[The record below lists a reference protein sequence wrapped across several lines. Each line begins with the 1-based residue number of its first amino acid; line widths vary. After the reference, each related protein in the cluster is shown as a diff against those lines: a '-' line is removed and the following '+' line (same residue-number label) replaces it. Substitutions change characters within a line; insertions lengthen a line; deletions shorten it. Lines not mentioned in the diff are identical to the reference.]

1 MPMLKKTSNYF
12 WLNCLIKFCSFQNFP
27 LTNFIQLDDNVF
39 VYAIE
44 QSFLLVIIIG
54 RWILPKGQMS
64 RDKLSNLLLVMIGKA
79 CDITDFFT
87 LFSHKNV
94 ALDRTFTYVVLV
106 VWSLSVFQFPIS
118 FTEAREDNVI
128 IRFHRD
134 RQYMK
139 VVVRTLNVCLKTE
152 IWSILGAIFMQ
163 EFPFLVCRSYAVGA
177 LGIVDD
183 TIIFFLFKNSLI
195 IAMYLYRLISLCL
208 EMDPYSDLRT
218 AVVETEIKNGGKS
231 LTIQEINNK
240 EETVTHNLFLNKHSE
255 AFPNE
260 TQNKRLEEI
269 TNTHHTMNLENVD
282 KQEKVCPEKT
292 ADTNSAKSEKSHQET
307 KYDHHIRNLNNV
319 DKQKN
324 PIYVQKLLQIQT
336 QQKFRRIS
344 KKPNLNIAI

>member
-1 MPMLKKTSNYF
+1 MTSQNSQ
-12 WLNCLIKFCSFQNFP
+12 NENLIS
-27 LTNFIQLDDNVF
+27 LDDDVF

-44 QSFLLVIIIG
+44 QSFLLIMIIG
-54 RWILPKGQMS
+54 RWALPKGQMS

-87 LFSHKNV
+87 LFSHNKV
-94 ALDRTFTYVVLV
+94 ALDRAFTYVVLV

-118 FTEAREDNVI
+118 FTEAREENVI
-128 IRFHRD
+128 ISFHRD

-195 IAMYLYRLISLCL
+195 IAMYLYRLVSLCL
-208 EMDPYSDLRT
+208 EMDPYSDLKT
-218 AVVETEIKNGGKS
+218 EVVETEIEKGDKT
-231 LTIQEINNK
+231 LTIKEINDK
-240 EETVTHNLFLNKHSE
+240 EETVTHNLFFNKHSE

-260 TQNKRLEEI
+260 TQNTSLKEI
-269 TNTHHTMNLENVD
+269 TSKYQTTNIENVTMNSEKVD
-282 KQEKVCPEKT
+282 KQEKIIPEK
-292 ADTNSAKSEKSHQET
+292 ALDTNSAKTEKSLQET
-307 KYDHHIRNLNNV
+307 KYKHHVRKLNNV
-319 DKQKN
+319 DKQKS
-324 PIYVQKLLQIQT
+324 PIYVQKLLRIQT
-336 QQKFRRIS
+336 QQKLRRIS
-344 KKPNLNIAI
+344 KKPNINIAI